1 MLIADFHG
9 HADEYHQAARG
20 ILIRRT
26 MDSFRELQFKA
37 SKMYRGEAT
46 WHAKP
51 RVWKFKNGGQ
61 LLMTFC
67 DTVDDVGK
75 YMGQEYSWMGIDEI
89 TEFPSLEPYEMLGTC
104 LRSPVPGV
112 KTRRRSTGN
121 PGRPGHQAVK
131 AYFVDVA
138 PEGEYYRDPKT
149 GKTRCFLRSLL
160 TDNPSLLHDDSYV
173 NQLMGLNEVLRRA
186 FLEGDWDVFLGQA
199 FPEWDKLL
207 HTYAPMGLRMGH
219 AWRRWA
225 SLDWGTNRPYAL
237 LYYAAAPTNGHIYIY
252 RERYGQKPGYENRN
266 LGSHES
272 AQEVAEQEW
281 IAAAGLCDSIIFD
294 PSMDQDHGHNL
305 TLADHFRNVGFNM
318 IPGSKDR
325 ISRKNAVHR
334 WLKGLAPDGL
344 PILQISQL
352 VHNLIRTLPAL
363 PYATKGKWANEDVD
377 TDAEDHAYDSL
388 GYAASSGLANSM
400 ANLHVGSGL
409 GDRPQQGGTW
419 DVNDP
424 RWYSGAESDA
434 NAQYRD
440 IDHRPSQADVWDAS
454 DPRYYN

>member
-1 MLIADFHG
+1 
-9 HADEYHQAARG
+9 
-20 ILIRRT
+20 
-26 MDSFRELQFKA
+26 
-37 SKMYRGEAT
+37 
-46 WHAKP
+46 
-51 RVWKFKNGGQ
+51 
-61 LLMTFC
+61 MTFL
-67 DTVDDVGK
+67 DTSDDVGK
-75 YMGQEYSWMGIDEI
+75 YMGQEYSWMGVDEI
-89 TEFPSLEPYEMLGTC
+89 TEFPSLEPYEMLSTC

-131 AYFVDVA
+131 GYFVDVA

-219 AWRRWA
+219 NWRRWA

-237 LYYAAAPTNGHIYIY
+237 LYYAAAPNGHIYIY

-424 RWYSGAESDA
+424 RWYTGAESDA

-440 IDHRPSQADVWDAS
+440 LDHRPSQADVWDAS